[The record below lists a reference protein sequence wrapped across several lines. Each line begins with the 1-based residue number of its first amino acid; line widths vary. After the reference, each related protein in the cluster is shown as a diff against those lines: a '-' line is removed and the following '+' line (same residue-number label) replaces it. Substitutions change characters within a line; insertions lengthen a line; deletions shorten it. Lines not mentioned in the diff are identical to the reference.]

1 MKTILKTSFVLMAL
15 CLSNI
20 ISAQDISFGHV
31 QNRMA
36 RNQDGINQF
45 DVIKDTVAFKGLSAY
60 IGGAF
65 AMQFQALNSFNDQKE
80 GTYPAN
86 PPLKAVEKYRLN
98 DLENQFNLPAAN
110 MTVGAQLAD
119 GLRVNLDVYLSA
131 RHHNETWVKG
141 GYLQIDKLDFIKKD
155 FLADFMKYAT
165 FKIGQM
171 ENNYG
176 DAHFRRTDNG
186 NAILNPFIDGNIMD
200 SFETEMGAEFYYNR
214 NGFVSMLGV
223 TNGKLNQSV
232 AEIIPKGPNY
242 NTTISPTILV
252 KLGYDKQLNKDLR
265 VRFTGSLNHNSNMS
279 ANPWSSDRAGARYF
293 GVMTHQAYKYDG
305 KDVASNFDPTA
316 NATTGRFNPGF
327 GNWYT
332 AMMFNP
338 FVKFK
343 GLEFFGTAEFAQ
355 GGNKAGD
362 DTARRITQYVGDVVY
377 RFGSTEQFYIGGR
390 YGTVNGKLDNADA
403 KAVTVNR
410 FESSIGWFMTK
421 NILAKVAYT
430 TQSYKDFSQVDG
442 ASTSNPGGTSLNDLY
457 GGNFNGILFE
467 AVIAF

>member
-1 MKTILKTSFVLMAL
+1 MKKFIKTSLVVATL
-15 CLSNI
+15 CLSSYGN
-20 ISAQDISFGHV
+20 AQDVSFGYA

-36 RNQDGINQF
+36 RDKDGINQF
-45 DVIKDTVAFKGLSAY
+45 DVKKDNKEFKGLSVY
-60 IGGAF
+60 LGGAF
-65 AMQFQALNSFNDQKE
+65 AMQFQGLKSFNDQKE
-80 GTYPAN
+80 GTYAAN
-86 PPLKAVEKYRLN
+86 GAIKAVDSYRLN

-110 MTVGAQLAD
+110 MTFGAQLAD
-119 GLRVNLDVYLSA
+119 GVRVNMDLYLSS

-165 FKIGQM
+165 IKVGQM

-186 NAILNPFIDGNIMD
+186 NALLNSFMDGNIMD
-200 SFETEMGAEFYYNR
+200 AFETEMGAELYYNR
-214 NGFVSMLGV
+214 SGFVSMLGV

-232 AEIIPKGPNY
+232 AEFIPKTPTVANPNP

-265 VRFTGSLNHNSNMS
+265 VRFTGSLNHNANMS
-279 ANPWSSDRAGARYF
+279 ANPWASDRAGARYF
-293 GVMTHQAYKYDG
+293 GVMTNQAYKYDG
-305 KDVASNFDPTA
+305 KDVANNFDPTS
-316 NATTGRFNPGF
+316 NPTTGRFNPGF

-338 FVKFK
+338 FVKYK

-355 GGNKAGD
+355 GGDKAGV
-362 DTARRITQYVGDVVY
+362 DTARHITQYTGDLVY

-390 YGTVNGKLDNADA
+390 YGTVNGKLANADA
-403 KAVTVNR
+403 KAVTINR
-410 FESSIGWFMTK
+410 IESSIGWFMTK
-421 NILAKVAYT
+421 NILTKVAYT
-430 TQSYKDFSQVDG
+430 NQTYKDFTQ
-442 ASTSNPGGTSLNDLY
+442 ASSTSLNNLY
-457 GGNFNGILFE
+457 GGKFNGVMFE
-467 AVIAF
+467 AVITF